1 LCNKQITSNNCSCQT
16 EANVNLYLYLSKIYL
31 TLKFIYY
38 LFSNLVA
45 PMAKHVIGPY
55 ENIKLV

>member
-1 LCNKQITSNNCSCQT
+1 M
-16 EANVNLYLYLSKIYL
+16 NLYLYLSKIYL

-45 PMAKHVIGPY
+45 PVAKHVIGPY